1 MHAHRVQ
8 LKSKLS
14 AGFVCLTCFH
24 KKIHFLNVKA
34 FRRLKRGVVD
44 TRNKQINTV
53 QGSTWHLKWHFIVP
67 NFVFGHGVERQMLTI
82 WYQSPYCI
90 FSFFFSVRATWYS
103 DNIKVGIPDVLSQGC
118 TLWFNLNEL
127 HTALKISS
135 FPSTQLTQIMCAKEK
150 RDALEFLS
158 FKENKHKSFWL
169 ISANCSCCTR
179 ETVTSMLPAYKCSQ
193 HVKGFILVSAR
204 TVFFGTW
211 SALSVACTSNPE
223 QCQAL

>member
-1 MHAHRVQ
+1 MSRHLEDCNKV
-8 LKSKLS
+8 KLP
-14 AGFVCLTCFH
+14 
-24 KKIHFLNVKA
+24 
-34 FRRLKRGVVD
+34 LKRGVVD

-67 NFVFGHGVERQMLTI
+67 NFVFGHGVERQMLAI

-169 ISANCSCCTR
+169 ISANYSWQF
-179 ETVTSMLPAYKCSQ
+179 L
-193 HVKGFILVSAR
+193 
-204 TVFFGTW
+204 
-211 SALSVACTSNPE
+211 
-223 QCQAL
+223 

>member
-1 MHAHRVQ
+1 MSRHLEDCNKV
-8 LKSKLS
+8 KLP
-14 AGFVCLTCFH
+14 
-24 KKIHFLNVKA
+24 
-34 FRRLKRGVVD
+34 LKRGVVD

-67 NFVFGHGVERQMLTI
+67 HFVFGHGVERQMLAI

-135 FPSTQLTQIMCAKEK
+135 FPSTQLTQIMCAKDK

-193 HVKGFILVSAR
+193 PVKGFILVSAR